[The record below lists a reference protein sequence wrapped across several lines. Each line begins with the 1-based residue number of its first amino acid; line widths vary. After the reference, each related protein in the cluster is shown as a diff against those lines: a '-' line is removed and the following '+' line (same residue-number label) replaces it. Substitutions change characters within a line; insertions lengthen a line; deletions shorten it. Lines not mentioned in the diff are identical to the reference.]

1 MLEMHHSGWEPSICN
16 MQINVFRCFE
26 CASHK
31 EICVVRI
38 SFQTL
43 TIYHICFLNVRQPIP
58 RVNILCS
65 SCNQFCLFAFYDRTF
80 SKMGIFD
87 TCQKRVESKIEKVFQ
102 KYGELVGKHPLPF
115 IILPILIFG
124 GLGAGLLRMDEET
137 DMEKVYFPQNSPA
150 IEDRQVVRD
159 IFPDVSNQFYNV
171 FSLSDPDRA
180 VTLLFR
186 SKENIFSN
194 SSVSEIAG
202 IISGVKN
209 LKGSGKM
216 FGDFCA
222 KMSSRC
228 VVEGEFALT
237 PSFRFAVANGNVTY
251 PVWNGMDLASTI
263 SGTELSG
270 QTLMSATV
278 LRVSFKLAEEAKDW
292 THEFLAYAETLDP
305 ENIEVAY
312 ETPASLSKELDK
324 STKGDIV
331 FFSLTIT
338 LCCCYAS
345 VVTASCNCVS
355 TRSTLAMGG
364 ILAAGLGIV
373 GSMGLLSLC
382 GVKYV
387 SIVGVIPFLIIGRL
401 NLFVYIFSW
410 PQNANAFTTC
420 VQKRKEYFVTVN

>member
-1 MLEMHHSGWEPSICN
+1 
-16 MQINVFRCFE
+16 
-26 CASHK
+26 
-31 EICVVRI
+31 
-38 SFQTL
+38 
-43 TIYHICFLNVRQPIP
+43 
-58 RVNILCS
+58 
-65 SCNQFCLFAFYDRTF
+65 
-80 SKMGIFD
+80 MGIFD
-87 TCQKRVESKIEKVFQ
+87 ACQKRVESKIEKVFQ
-102 KYGELVGKHPLPF
+102 KYGELVGRHPLPF

-124 GLGAGLLRMDEET
+124 GLGAGVLRMDEET

-150 IEDRQVVRD
+150 TEDRQVVRD

-180 VTLLFR
+180 VMLLFR

-202 IISGVKN
+202 IVSDVKN
-209 LKGSGKM
+209 LKGSGKV
-216 FGDFCA
+216 FSDFCA

-228 VVEGEFALT
+228 VIEGEFALT
-237 PSFRFAVANGNVTY
+237 PSFLFAFANGNVTY

-263 SGTELSG
+263 SGAELRG
-270 QTLMSATV
+270 QTLVSATV
-278 LRVSFKLAEEAKDW
+278 LRISFKLAEEVEDW
-292 THEFLAYAETLDP
+292 TDKFLAYAETLDP

-312 ETPASLSKELDK
+312 ETPVSLSKELDK
-324 STKGDIV
+324 STQGDIV
-331 FFSLTIT
+331 YFFLTIT
-338 LCCCYAS
+338 LCCSYAS

-401 NLFVYIFSW
+401 DFFFYVCSG
-410 PQNANAFTTC
+410 PQNTDAFITC
-420 VQKRKEYFVTVN
+420 VQERKSCSVTVN